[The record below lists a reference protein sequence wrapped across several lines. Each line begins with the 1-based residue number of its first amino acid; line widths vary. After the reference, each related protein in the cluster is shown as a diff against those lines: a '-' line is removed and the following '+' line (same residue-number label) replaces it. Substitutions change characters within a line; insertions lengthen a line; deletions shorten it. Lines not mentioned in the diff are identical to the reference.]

1 MGDGAKNLLAPAW
14 FYRGGITHFTT
25 LCHLASACML
35 RVMVDT
41 CVCMCVCV
49 FRLIQR
55 TGNGQANIKSGF
67 RNRNALATK
76 ADGLTV
82 GRMNKKSV

>member
-1 MGDGAKNLLAPAW
+1 MNIAILSSQCLSSHGNHAL
-14 FYRGGITHFTT
+14 I
-25 LCHLASACML
+25 HLI
-35 RVMVDT
+35 
-41 CVCMCVCV
+41 VCMCVCVNVCV

-67 RNRNALATK
+67 RNRKALATK